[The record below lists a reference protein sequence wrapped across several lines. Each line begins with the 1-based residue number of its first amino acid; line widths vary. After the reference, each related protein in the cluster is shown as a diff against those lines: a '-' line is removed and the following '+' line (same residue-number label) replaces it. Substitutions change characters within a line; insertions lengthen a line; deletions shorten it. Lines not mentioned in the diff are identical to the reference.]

1 MMEHPEKTMLEEL
14 ARKELAGELLTEKEA
29 ECKRHVME
37 CKECRAYSGVYGAL
51 IDIIDGEIF
60 GEYMKARVIDQRIIL
75 KEPDKW
81 KGADGRS
88 EV

>member
-1 MMEHPEKTMLEEL
+1 MMEHPERKILEEL
-14 ARKELAGELLTEKEA
+14 ARKELAGEFLTEKEA

-37 CKECRAYSGVYGAL
+37 CKECRAYTGVYTAL
-51 IDIIDGEIF
+51 FDIIDGEIF
-60 GEYMKARVIDQRIIL
+60 EEYMKGKVIDQRLVL

-81 KGADGRS
+81 KGSDGRS